1 MSPRTSSPSPA
12 AQVSVV
18 VIGFNDADHIAS
30 AVHSALRQGTP
41 VAEVI
46 AVDDASTDA
55 TPEALHELAA
65 RYTRLRVVRRE
76 ANSGG
81 CGTPR
86 NDGLRRATAPYVMF
100 LDSDDVLEAGAVET
114 LFRAAVRHD
123 AQVVAGR
130 CVRRELPGG
139 RDVPWQRALFTVESA
154 HGSPAELPRLVH
166 DTLCVNKL
174 YSRAFLEEH
183 GIAFPDGAFR
193 YEDFVFTARV
203 LAASPRIAL
212 VPDTVYI
219 WHVRRSDRPSIS
231 LARGDIGNWRS
242 RLEAHRRTVE
252 IFEEAGLKELT
263 QAAQV
268 KFLDDDLRMYAR
280 ELTGRGPD
288 YRAAWWRLTKEH
300 LADVDEAALRAARA
314 PARWIARVVSAADGP
329 RDLERI
335 AELANRP
342 ARLLPPY
349 MRAAGHPVWAA
360 GMPGVVLDGLD
371 TKPMHRLPV
380 TVDAEPRLERDPRPS
395 RPARLRITV
404 RVHELYGRLA
414 AARPVAVDLELRH
427 RDDGRL
433 GAARDAALNA
443 GDGVWTADVL
453 LDVGAVASAGAPRER
468 GTGPDAWD
476 VRVRLRCAD
485 GSSLYTAARATGQ
498 GLRRA
503 AVPGGRRGLV
513 LVQPYAT
520 SGGSL
525 AVRIAVGPSAATA
538 VVRRRLRRLAVRG
551 RRRLGARRARGGR

>member
-1 MSPRTSSPSPA
+1 MTPRTPPPSPA
-12 AQVSVV
+12 AQVSIV
-18 VIGFNDADHIAS
+18 VIGWNDAEHIAG
-30 AVHSALRQGTP
+30 AVHSALRQGTA

-46 AVDDASTDA
+46 VVDDASTDA
-55 TPEALHELAA
+55 TPGVLRELAA
-65 RYTRLRVVRRE
+65 RYARIRVVRRE
-76 ANSGG
+76 TNSGG

-86 NDGLRRATAPYVMF
+86 NDGMRLATAPYVMF
-100 LDSDDVLEAGAVET
+100 LDSDDVLEAGAVEA
-114 LFRAAVRHD
+114 LFRGAVRHD

-139 RDVPWQRALFTVESA
+139 RDVPWQRALFTVETA

-166 DTLCVNKL
+166 DTVCVNKL
-174 YSRAFLEEH
+174 YSRAFLQEH

-203 LAASPRIAL
+203 LAAAPRFAL

-219 WHVRRSDRPSIS
+219 WHVRRADRPSIS

-242 RLEAHRRTVE
+242 RLAAHRRTVE

-263 QAAQV
+263 HAAQV

-280 ELTGRGPD
+280 ELPARDPE
-288 YRAAWWRLTKEH
+288 YRSAWWRLTQEH

-314 PARWIARVVSAADGP
+314 PARWIARVVTAADGP
-329 RDLERI
+329 RDLERM
-335 AELANRP
+335 AGLANRP

-349 MRAAGHPVWAA
+349 VRAAGRPVWDADLPA
-360 GMPGVVLDGLD
+360 VVLDGLD

-395 RPARLRITV
+395 RPARLRVTV

-414 AARPVAVDLELRH
+414 AAGPVAVDLELRH

-433 GAARDAALNA
+433 GVARDAEVVAE
-443 GDGVWTADVL
+443 DGMWTADVL
-453 LDVGAVASAGAPRER
+453 LDLPAVALAGGRREGR
-468 GTGPDAWD
+468 AGPDVWD
-476 VRVRLRCAD
+476 VRVRLRCSD
-485 GSSLYTAARATGQ
+485 GSSLWTAARATGP

-520 SGGSL
+520 AGGSL
-525 AVRIAVGPSAATA
+525 ALRVAAGPSAATA
-538 VVRRRLRRLAVRG
+538 VVRRRLRRMAARG
-551 RRRLGARRARGGR
+551 RRRPGSRRGRDGR

>member
-1 MSPRTSSPSPA
+1 MAPRTPPPSPA
-12 AQVSVV
+12 AQVSVI
-18 VIGFNDADHIAS
+18 VIGYNDAAHLAG
-30 AVHSALRQGTP
+30 AVHSALRQGTA

-55 TPEALHELAA
+55 TPEVLRGLAA
-65 RYTRLRVVRRE
+65 RYARLRVVRRE
-76 ANSGG
+76 TNSGG

-86 NDGLRRATAPYVMF
+86 NDGLRLATAPYVMF
-100 LDSDDVLEAGAVET
+100 LDSDDVLEAGAVEA
-114 LFRAAVRHD
+114 LYRAAVRHD

-139 RDVPWQRALFTVESA
+139 RDVPWQRALFTVEAA

-166 DTLCVNKL
+166 DTVCVNKL
-174 YSRAFLEEH
+174 YSRTFLEEH

-203 LAASPRIAL
+203 LAASPRIAV

-242 RLEAHRRTVE
+242 RLEAQRRTVE
-252 IFEEAGLKELT
+252 IFEEAGQKELT
-263 QAAQV
+263 HAAQV
-268 KFLDDDLRMYAR
+268 KFLDDDLRIYAR
-280 ELTGRGPD
+280 ELATRDPD
-288 YRAAWWRLTKEH
+288 YRAAWWRLTREH
-300 LADVDEAALRAARA
+300 LADADEAVLRAARA
-314 PARWIARVVSAADGP
+314 PARWIARVVAAADGP

-335 AELANRP
+335 AGLANRP

-349 MRAAGHPVWAA
+349 VRAGGRPVWDA
-360 GMPGVVLDGLD
+360 GLPGVVLDGLD

-380 TVDAEPRLERDPRPS
+380 TVDAEPRLERDPRPG
-395 RPARLRITV
+395 RPARLRLTV

-414 AARPVAVDLELRH
+414 AAGPSAVDVELRH

-433 GAARDAALNA
+433 GVARDAALNA
-443 GDGVWTADVL
+443 EDGVWTADIL
-453 LDVGAVASAGAPRER
+453 LDPGAVAASGRRREGR
-468 GTGPDAWD
+468 PEPDVWD

-485 GSSLYTAARATGQ
+485 GSSLYTAARATGP

-503 AVPGGRRGLV
+503 AVPSGRRGLV

-525 AVRIAVGPSAATA
+525 AVRIAAGPGAATA
-538 VVRRRLRRLAVRG
+538 LVRRRLRRLAVRG
-551 RRRLGARRARGGR
+551 RRRLGVRRAHGGR